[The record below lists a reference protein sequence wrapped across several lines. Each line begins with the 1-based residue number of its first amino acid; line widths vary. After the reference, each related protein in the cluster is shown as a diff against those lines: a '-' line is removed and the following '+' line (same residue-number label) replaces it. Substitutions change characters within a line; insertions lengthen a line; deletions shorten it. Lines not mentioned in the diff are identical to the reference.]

1 MFITI
6 TRAGHIELQ
15 DAANF
20 RAFKIVDLSG
30 KSHGELAATLDGV
43 ATLTADGT
51 AAWVDASA
59 VPKLLPVAPTAEWQT
74 SFNSMIESARKF
86 GWVDEAT
93 GAVRAHIERAE
104 VA

>member
-1 MFITI
+1 MFMAITCS
-6 TRAGHIELQ
+6 GHIELQ

-20 RAFKIVDLSG
+20 RAFKILDLSRKG
-30 KSHGELAATLDGV
+30 AVELAAALDGF
-43 ATLTADGT
+43 ATLTPDGK
-51 AAWVDASA
+51 AAWVDPSA
-59 VPKLLPVAPTAEWQT
+59 VPKLPPVAPTAEWQT
-74 SFNSMIESARKF
+74 SFNNMLASAHKF

>member
-6 TRAGHIELQ
+6 TRSGQIELQ

-20 RAFKIVDLSG
+20 RAFKILDRSG
-30 KSHGELAATLDGV
+30 KSPVELAAVLDGF
-43 ATLTADGT
+43 ATLTPDGT

-74 SFNSMIESARKF
+74 SFNAMLAAASKF
-86 GWVDEAT
+86 GWVNEAT

-104 VA
+104 VM